1 VLQQDT
7 KVWSVRELMKV
18 SIDLLQKKGFEEA
31 RLNVELLLSHALKCQ
46 RIQLYTSFDKPLSR
60 EEIKEFRRLLERRL
74 NREPLQYIVGSAGF
88 MGLQFRVDKRVFIPR
103 PETETLVEQV
113 MLLCNQLPE
122 GKTVSV
128 LEVGTGSGNI
138 AVSLAKYVRRV
149 HVTTIDSSKEAL
161 EVAELNA
168 KVHEVAER
176 IDFSVLDLY
185 EPIDQIL
192 LKRFDILV
200 SNPPYVS
207 NDDFENLQLEI
218 RKYEPRSA
226 TTDGKDGLEFYRR
239 LIEEAPY
246 VLSDGGWIAVEVGF
260 GQAER
265 VTSMMQDS
273 GLYNLSTVQ
282 DLQSIPRVVIGRCH
296 ATTRNPGPRN

>member
-1 VLQQDT
+1 MLQQDT

-18 SIDLLQKKGFEEA
+18 SIDLLQKKGFDET

-46 RIQLYTSFDKPLSR
+46 RIQLYTNFDKPLTK

-88 MGLQFRVDKRVFIPR
+88 MGLQFRVDQRVFIPR

-113 MLLCNQLPE
+113 MLLCNHFPE

-149 HVTTIDSSKEAL
+149 HVTTIDISEEAL
-161 EVAELNA
+161 EVAGLNA
-168 KVHEVAER
+168 KVHEVGER
-176 IDFSVLDLY
+176 IDFRRLDLY

-192 LKRFDILV
+192 LKRFDLFV

-207 NDDFENLQLEI
+207 HEEFQNLQLEI

-239 LIEEAPY
+239 LIEAAPY
-246 VLSDGGWIAVEVGF
+246 VLSDGGWIAVEVGY

-265 VTSMMQDS
+265 VTNMMRDAHM
-273 GLYNLSTVQ
+273 YDLSAVQ

-296 ATTRNPGPRN
+296 AATRNPGPRN